1 MMCWIY
7 ADQDKENVQ
16 KRMGQLCGFG
26 VLQGLAIG
34 PLIHLAVMV
43 DYTIVITALLCTMTI
58 FISFS
63 LAALVAKRRS
73 YLYLGGF
80 LGAAMMMMFM
90 MSLIGMFVP
99 SMRFYALHL
108 YGGLMIFSGYVIYDT
123 QVIIERAA
131 QGSRD
136 FAGHALTLFI
146 DLIQIFI
153 RIMMILMRNKRRDG
167 DSGGSGGSL
176 LPSSRGDL

>member
-1 MMCWIY
+1 MCWIY

-16 KRMGQLCGFG
+16 KRISQLCGFG
-26 VLQGLAIG
+26 VFQGLAIG
-34 PLIHLAVMV
+34 PLIQLAVMI
-43 DYTIVITALLCTMTI
+43 DYTIVITALLCTTTI
-58 FISFS
+58 FVSFS
-63 LAALVAKRRS
+63 LAALVAQRRS

-99 SMRFYALHL
+99 AMRFYAFHL
-108 YGGLMIFSGYVIYDT
+108 YGGLIIFSGYVIYDT

-153 RIMMILMRNKRRDG
+153 RVVLILMRNRRRDG
-167 DSGGSGGSL
+167 NSNGSSGSL

>member
-16 KRMGQLCGFG
+16 KRMVQLLGFG
-26 VLQGLAIG
+26 LFQGLAIG

-63 LAALVAKRRS
+63 LAALVAQRRS

-80 LGAAMMMMFM
+80 LGAAMGMMFM
-90 MSLIGMFVP
+90 MSLISIFVP
-99 SMRFYALHL
+99 SMHFYAFHL
-108 YGGLMIFSGYVIYDT
+108 YGGLVIFSGYVIYDT

-153 RIMMILMRNKRRDG
+153 RIILILMRNNRRDG
-167 DSGGSGGSL
+167 NSGGSGGSL
-176 LPSSRGDL
+176 LPSTRGDL